1 MKKICFLW
9 GGLKRGGSETAMI
22 SLVEELKDYYDIT
35 ILCHK
40 AICEYHSLPRMH
52 LVFSDNGNPTTPISK
67 LLSKIKF
74 YSLIFRAIKSSNIC
88 ISSEMPSIF
97 IVANLFSILLKKP
110 IILWNHSIIG
120 ENNLTRSNAEE
131 FLNKFSLKRAN
142 HITNVSNYTQ
152 KSMFNYIHSRV
163 NNSNVIYNIFKYK
176 NDQAYCKNI
185 KNTPIIIAVGSIC
198 KNKNFE
204 LLIDSIKFIK
214 DKYNIELYLN
224 IIGSGSDIEYL
235 QYKIDNLKLNKCIKL
250 LGYIDNPSDYIRNSS
265 MLISSSNSE
274 ALPTVVIEALACEVP
289 VIATNT
295 GAAEILENGKYG
307 IVVERNNVSQMANA
321 ILEVLDNYEIAK
333 NKAKLGKQS
342 LTRFSPEKIVPQW
355 IELIESLT

>member
-1 MKKICFLW
+1 MKKILFIN
-9 GGLKRGGSETAMI
+9 GGFKKGGAATVTL
-22 SLVEELKDYYDIT
+22 SLVQTISNYYKTTLLAHKHQIEYQVSPSLNIIT
-35 ILCHK
+35 
-40 AICEYHSLPRMH
+40 
-52 LVFSDNGNPTTPISK
+52 SDQQEIKGYKKIFSK
-67 LLSKIKF
+67 LKF
-74 YSLIFRAIKSSNIC
+74 IANVCKQVNNNDLIITEES
-88 ISSEMPSIF
+88 PSIV
-97 IVANLFSILLKKP
+97 IIMMLVNLIYKKP
-110 IILWNHSIIG
+110 WIIWNHSCWG
-120 ENNLTRSNAEE
+120 EFYKTG
-131 FLNKFSLKRAN
+131 FLYNYAFMKTNK
-142 HITNVSNYTQ
+142 IVNVSNYAAKCLNKLSTQ
-152 KSMFNYIHSRV
+152 LITTSY
-163 NNSNVIYNIFKYK
+163 VIYNSVAF
-176 NDQAYCKNI
+176 KNI
-185 KNTPIIIAVGSIC
+185 VIEGNNYSKHKIIAIGSITP
-198 KNKNFE
+198 NKNFE
-204 LLIDSIKFIK
+204 LLIDSMKFIK

-307 IVVERNNVSQMANA
+307 IVVERNNISQMANA